1 MIAAVLTQP
10 NQPLELREIEWCP
23 LQYGQVLVKVLST
36 GICGAQ
42 MSEIRGEKGNHFPRL
57 LGHEACVEVVERG
70 PGPAW
75 LPMSEDPSGCR
86 PLKVGTRCV
95 AHWRKGVGVESDS
108 PAFLL
113 KDEPKFN
120 NHHTAGQIT
129 TFSQYSVVSQNR
141 LTPVPDETP
150 VELCALLGCGLST
163 ALGTME
169 NEANLRLGESVLI
182 IGCGGL
188 GLNLILAAKLRGAS
202 MISATDVT
210 SRKEYLALKMGA
222 NYFGYAVKQADV
234 VIDTT
239 GDSVA
244 ISLGLEC
251 LAPSGR
257 FIMVG
262 QPKPGVPVELT
273 NALRMFEGSGKT
285 ILATQGGRF
294 SPSLDIPRYVNLHR
308 AGLLNLD
315 GLISHRFPLKNI
327 NDGLE
332 LVRQGQA
339 GRILIDCAE

>member
-10 NQPLELREIEWCP
+10 NQPLELHDISWHALR
-23 LQYGQVLVKVLST
+23 YGQVYVRVLAT

-42 MSEIRGEKGNHFPRL
+42 LQEIRGEKGTHFPRL
-57 LGHEACVEVVERG
+57 LGHEACVEVIDVG
-70 PGPAW
+70 AGVKLSPGDRA
-75 LPMSEDPSGCR
+75 
-86 PLKVGTRCV
+86 V
-95 AHWRKGVGVESDS
+95 AHWRKGDGLESES
-108 PAFLL
+108 PKWACF
-113 KDEPKFN
+113 EMGN
-120 NHHTAGQIT
+120 NFTAGQIT
-129 TFSQYSVVSQNR
+129 TFSQNSVISENR
-141 LTPVPDETP
+141 LTKVPKETP

-188 GLNLILAAKLRGAS
+188 GLNLILAAKLRQAS
-202 MISATDVT
+202 CILAMDTAAG
-210 SRKEYLALKMGA
+210 KEEMARKMGA
-222 NYFGYAVKQADV
+222 HHFGHYANGIDV

-239 GDSVA
+239 GDVDA
-244 ISLGLEC
+244 ISRGIEC

-262 QPKPGVPVELT
+262 QPRRDVVIPD
-273 NALRMFEGSGKT
+273 ALRMFEGSGKT

-294 SPSLDIPRYVNLHR
+294 SPSQDIPRYVNLYE

-315 GLISHRFPLKNI
+315 GLISHCFPLTKI
-327 NDGLE
+327 NEALE